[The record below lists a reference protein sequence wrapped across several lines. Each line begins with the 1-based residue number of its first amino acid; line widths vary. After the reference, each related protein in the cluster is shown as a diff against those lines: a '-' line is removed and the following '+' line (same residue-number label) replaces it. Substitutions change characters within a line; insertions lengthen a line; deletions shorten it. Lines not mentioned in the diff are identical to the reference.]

1 MTLRRLW
8 IMIDLVLV
16 VACAV
21 AAVPIWQR
29 GIRKTWFA
37 AIGDQPAFE
46 STRYIGPWLGLAA
59 LLVAVAG
66 VAAIDLV
73 VRCAVR
79 PR

>member
-1 MTLRRLW
+1 MMRRLL
-8 IMIDLVLV
+8 ILLDLVLV

-21 AAVPIWQR
+21 AAVPIWQH
-29 GIRKTWFA
+29 GIRTTWFA

-46 STRYIGPWLGLAA
+46 STRYIGPWLALSA
-59 LLVAVAG
+59 LLVAAAG
-66 VAAIDLV
+66 IAAIDLV